1 MTLFKEMTKCAS
13 SEFGIR
19 FFILKSPTK
28 TLSVLKTWT
37 TDSNQHV
44 RRLVSEG
51 SRPRLPWA
59 MSLPMYIKEPAPVI
73 GLLELLKDDDKEYV
87 RRSVAN
93 SLNDISKDHPE
104 LVAKIATQWMKGAS
118 KEREKLV
125 RHACRTLL
133 KSGNQKALRVFGY
146 KPPIIQQTCINILT
160 PEVVFGSALQFT
172 VSLCS
177 NSENDQALMIDYI
190 IHRKESLFM
199 LRTRLASVANI
210 ASKIGSF
217 LLFSAP
223 ILALVTR
230 APSVALLN
238 ILGAFLVL
246 GFGIAI
252 HLITLPV
259 ELDASFNKALPILK
273 KGYVSPLQ
281 LKAARKILK
290 AAAFTYVA
298 ASMSSLL
305 NFWRWLMVL
314 RR

>member
-1 MTLFKEMTKCAS
+1 MHIVILIILFA
-13 SEFGIR
+13 
-19 FFILKSPTK
+19 ILIVGPQFWVKYVLNKYHKKDEPNFTGTGGELAEHLLESYGLTDVKVEITEHGDHYDPIQKVVRLTEDKFNGK
-28 TLSVLKTWT
+28 TLTSITVAAHECGHAI
-37 TDSNQHV
+37 QH
-44 RRLVSEG
+44 
-51 SRPRLPWA
+51 
-59 MSLPMYIKEPAPVI
+59 
-73 GLLELLKDDDKEYV
+73 
-87 RRSVAN
+87 
-93 SLNDISKDHPE
+93 
-104 LVAKIATQWMKGAS
+104 
-118 KEREKLV
+118 
-125 RHACRTLL
+125 
-133 KSGNQKALRVFGY
+133 
-146 KPPIIQQTCINILT
+146 
-160 PEVVFGSALQFT
+160 
-172 VSLCS
+172 
-177 NSENDQALMIDYI
+177 
-190 IHRKESLFM
+190 HRKESLFM
-199 LRTRLASVANI
+199 LRTRLAGVANL

-238 ILGAFLVL
+238 IVGAFLVL

-298 ASMSSLL
+298 VSMSSLL